1 MDNRIQILAIAGS
14 IALFIFIIILIRQH
28 RLKEEYSLLWLFFTV
43 FFIVLSVWRNGLE
56 LISDLIGIDYPPAAL
71 FLILIM
77 ALFVIMIEFS
87 LIISKQ
93 SERIKS
99 IGQNIGLMKQEITEL
114 REKIELAE
122 RGNLNNSNY
131 SDLEVS

>member
-1 MDNRIQILAIAGS
+1 MDNRIQILAIIGS
-14 IALFIFIIILIRQH
+14 ISLLIFIIILIRQH
-28 RLKEEYSLLWLFFTV
+28 RLKEEYSLLWLFFTI
-43 FFIVLSVWRNGLE
+43 FFIIFSVWRNGLE
-56 LISDLIGIDYPPAAL
+56 WISDLMGIAYPPAAL

-99 IGQNIGLMKQEITEL
+99 IGQNIGLMKQEISEL
-114 REKIELAE
+114 HEKLD
-122 RGNLNNSNY
+122 LNEKDKGEKS
-131 SDLEVS
+131 

>member
-1 MDNRIQILAIAGS
+1 MDNRIQILAIIGS
-14 IALFIFIIILIRQH
+14 ISLLIFIIILIRQH
-28 RLKEEYSLLWLFFTV
+28 RLKEEYSLLWLFFTI
-43 FFIVLSVWRNGLE
+43 FFIIFSVWRNGLE
-56 LISDLIGIDYPPAAL
+56 WISDLMGIAYSPAAL

-114 REKIELAE
+114 HEKLD
-122 RGNLNNSNY
+122 LNEKNKGEKS
-131 SDLEVS
+131 

>member
-1 MDNRIQILAIAGS
+1 MENRIQILAIIGS
-14 IALFIFIIILIRQH
+14 ISLLIFIIILIRQH

-43 FFIVLSVWRNGLE
+43 FFIIFSVWRNGLE
-56 LISDLIGIDYPPAAL
+56 WISDLMGIAYPPAAL

-99 IGQNIGLMKQEITEL
+99 IGQNIGLMQQEINEL
-114 REKIELAE
+114 HEKLD
-122 RGNLNNSNY
+122 LNEKDKGEKS
-131 SDLEVS
+131 

>member
-1 MDNRIQILAIAGS
+1 MDNRIQILAIIGS
-14 IALFIFIIILIRQH
+14 ISLLIFIIILIRQH

-43 FFIVLSVWRNGLE
+43 FFIIFSVWRNGLE
-56 LISDLIGIDYPPAAL
+56 WISDLMGIAYPPAAL
-71 FLILIM
+71 FLILII

-99 IGQNIGLMKQEITEL
+99 IGQNIGLMQQEINEL
-114 REKIELAE
+114 REKLD
-122 RGNLNNSNY
+122 LNEKDKSEK
-131 SDLEVS
+131 S

>member
-1 MDNRIQILAIAGS
+1 MDNRIQILAIIGS
-14 IALFIFIIILIRQH
+14 ISLLIFIIILIRQH
-28 RLKEEYSLLWLFFTV
+28 RLKEEYSLLWLFFTI
-43 FFIVLSVWRNGLE
+43 FFIIFSFWRNGLE
-56 LISDLIGIDYPPAAL
+56 WISDLMGIAYSPAAL

-99 IGQNIGLMKQEITEL
+99 IGQNIGLMKQEISEL
-114 REKIELAE
+114 HEKLD
-122 RGNLNNSNY
+122 LNEKDKGEKS
-131 SDLEVS
+131 

>member
-1 MDNRIQILAIAGS
+1 L
-14 IALFIFIIILIRQH
+14 IFIIVLIRQH

-43 FFIVLSVWRNGLE
+43 FFVIFSFWRNGLE
-56 LISDLIGIDYPPAAL
+56 WVSDLIGIAYAPAAL

-77 ALFVIMIEFS
+77 ALYVMMIEFS

-93 SERIKS
+93 SERIKL

-114 REKIELAE
+114 REKLDLAE
-122 RGNLNNSNY
+122 KNKNKKS
-131 SDLEVS
+131 

>member
-1 MDNRIQILAIAGS
+1 MDNRIQILAIIGS
-14 IALFIFIIILIRQH
+14 ISLLIFIIILIRQH

-43 FFIVLSVWRNGLE
+43 FFIIFSVWRNGLE
-56 LISDLIGIDYPPAAL
+56 WISDLMGIAYPPAAL

-99 IGQNIGLMKQEITEL
+99 IGQNIGLMKQEISEL
-114 REKIELAE
+114 RKKLDLNEKDKGEKP
-122 RGNLNNSNY
+122 
-131 SDLEVS
+131 

>member
-14 IALFIFIIILIRQH
+14 ISLLIFIIVLIRQH
-28 RLKEEYSLLWLFFTV
+28 RLKEEYSLLWLIFTV
-43 FFIVLSVWRNGLE
+43 FFIIFSVWRNGLE
-56 LISDLIGIDYPPAAL
+56 LISDLIGIAYPPAAL

-99 IGQNIGLMKQEITEL
+99 IGQNIGLMKQEINEL
-114 REKIELAE
+114 REKLDLAE
-122 RGNLNNSNY
+122 KDKGK
-131 SDLEVS
+131 EF

>member
-1 MDNRIQILAIAGS
+1 MDNRIQILAIIGS
-14 IALFIFIIILIRQH
+14 ISLLIFIIILIRQH

-43 FFIVLSVWRNGLE
+43 FFIIFSVWRNGLE
-56 LISDLIGIDYPPAAL
+56 WISDLMGIAYPPAAL

-99 IGQNIGLMKQEITEL
+99 IGQNIGLMQQEISEL
-114 REKIELAE
+114 REKLD
-122 RGNLNNSNY
+122 LNEKDKSEK
-131 SDLEVS
+131 S

>member
-1 MDNRIQILAIAGS
+1 MDNRIQILAIIGS
-14 IALFIFIIILIRQH
+14 ISLLIFIIILIRQH

-43 FFIVLSVWRNGLE
+43 FFIIFSVWRNGLE
-56 LISDLIGIDYPPAAL
+56 WISDLMGIAYPPAAL

-99 IGQNIGLMKQEITEL
+99 IGQNIGLMKHEINEL
-114 REKIELAE
+114 HEKLD
-122 RGNLNNSNY
+122 LNEKDKGEKS
-131 SDLEVS
+131 

>member
-1 MDNRIQILAIAGS
+1 MDNRIQILAIIGS
-14 IALFIFIIILIRQH
+14 ISLLIFIIILIRQH

-43 FFIVLSVWRNGLE
+43 FFIIFSVWRNGLE
-56 LISDLIGIDYPPAAL
+56 WISDLMGIAYPPAAL
-71 FLILIM
+71 FLILII

-99 IGQNIGLMKQEITEL
+99 IGQNIGLMQQEISEL
-114 REKIELAE
+114 REKLD
-122 RGNLNNSNY
+122 LNEKDKSEK
-131 SDLEVS
+131 S

>member
-1 MDNRIQILAIAGS
+1 MDNRIQILAIIGS
-14 IALFIFIIILIRQH
+14 ISLLIFIIILIRQH

-43 FFIVLSVWRNGLE
+43 FFIIFSVWRNGLE
-56 LISDLIGIDYPPAAL
+56 WISDLMGIAYPPAAL

-93 SERIKS
+93 AERIKS
-99 IGQNIGLMKQEITEL
+99 IGQNIGLMKQEISEL
-114 REKIELAE
+114 REKLD
-122 RGNLNNSNY
+122 LNEK
-131 SDLEVS
+131 DKDKKF

>member
-1 MDNRIQILAIAGS
+1 MDNRIQILAIIGS
-14 IALFIFIIILIRQH
+14 ISLLIFIIILIRQH

-43 FFIVLSVWRNGLE
+43 FFIIFSVWRNGLE
-56 LISDLIGIDYPPAAL
+56 WISDLMGIAYPPAAL

-99 IGQNIGLMKQEITEL
+99 IGQNIGLMQQEISEL
-114 REKIELAE
+114 REKLD
-122 RGNLNNSNY
+122 LNEKDKGEKS
-131 SDLEVS
+131 

>member
-1 MDNRIQILAIAGS
+1 MDNRIQILAIIGS
-14 IALFIFIIILIRQH
+14 ITLLIFIIVLIRQH

-43 FFIVLSVWRNGLE
+43 FFVIFSFWRNGLE
-56 LISDLIGIDYPPAAL
+56 WVSDLIGIAYAPAAL

-77 ALFVIMIEFS
+77 ALYVMMIEFS

-93 SERIKS
+93 SERIKL

-114 REKIELAE
+114 REKLDLAE
-122 RGNLNNSNY
+122 KNKNKKS
-131 SDLEVS
+131 

>member
-1 MDNRIQILAIAGS
+1 MDNRIQILAIIGS
-14 IALFIFIIILIRQH
+14 ISLLIFIIILIRQH

-43 FFIVLSVWRNGLE
+43 FFIIFSVWRNGLE
-56 LISDLIGIDYPPAAL
+56 WISDLMGIAYPPAAL

-99 IGQNIGLMKQEITEL
+99 IGQNIGLVQQEISEL
-114 REKIELAE
+114 REKLD
-122 RGNLNNSNY
+122 LNEKDKGEKS
-131 SDLEVS
+131 

>member
-1 MDNRIQILAIAGS
+1 MDNRIQILAIIGS
-14 IALFIFIIILIRQH
+14 ISLLIFIIILIRQH

-43 FFIVLSVWRNGLE
+43 FFIIFSVWRNGLE
-56 LISDLIGIDYPPAAL
+56 WISDFMGIAYPPAAL

-93 SERIKS
+93 AERIKS
-99 IGQNIGLMKQEITEL
+99 IGQNIGLMKQEISEL
-114 REKIELAE
+114 REKLD
-122 RGNLNNSNY
+122 LNEK
-131 SDLEVS
+131 DKDKKF

>member
-1 MDNRIQILAIAGS
+1 MDNRIQILAIIGS
-14 IALFIFIIILIRQH
+14 ISLLIFIIILIRQH
-28 RLKEEYSLLWLFFTV
+28 RLKEEYSLLWLFFTI
-43 FFIVLSVWRNGLE
+43 FFIIFSVWRNGLE
-56 LISDLIGIDYPPAAL
+56 WISDLMGIAYPPAAL

-99 IGQNIGLMKQEITEL
+99 IGQNIGLMQQEITEL
-114 REKIELAE
+114 HEKLD
-122 RGNLNNSNY
+122 LNEKNKGEKS
-131 SDLEVS
+131 